1 MLTYSFT
8 NTGSDSMYE
17 YLYKC
22 IRNDITQGKIKAGEK
37 LPSKRTF
44 AKNLGISV
52 ITVENAYGQLLAE
65 GYIYSMPKRGFYVS
79 DLSSATMEKKKVRKE
94 QLTLTGGATSYFADF
109 SSNQTDSEIFPFTI
123 WSKTV
128 REVLNDN
135 QKQLMINP
143 PCGGI
148 LELRQAI
155 ARYLKEFRAMQVEP
169 EQIIIGAGTEYL
181 HGLLIQLLGNH
192 RIYGVEN
199 PGYHKIARI
208 YENMKVEYV
217 KVTLDQDGVSIREL
231 EEKRVDVIH
240 TSPSHH
246 FPTGIVMPVSRRY
259 ELLGWAAK
267 SPDHYI
273 IEDDYDSELRLT
285 GKPFPT
291 LQSIDVSDRVIYMNT
306 FTKTLASTVRIS
318 YMVLPQQLMERYRAV
333 CGFYSTT
340 VPRMQQEILREF
352 LRDGHFERHLNKMR
366 GIYRGRHDFLIG
378 ELKKRSWVLSVSGDH
393 AGLHV
398 LVEADIGCSER
409 EICERAAAQGV
420 KVSGLGEYALTKE
433 NGSDRKCP
441 VLLLGYGSLT
451 EQEIQMGLAVLDAIL
466 DAQESA

>member
-1 MLTYSFT
+1 
-8 NTGSDSMYE
+8 MYE

-22 IRNDITQGKIKAGEK
+22 IRNDITQGKIKVGEK
-37 LPSKRTF
+37 LPSKRSF

-79 DLSSATMEKKKVRKE
+79 DLSSAHMEKKAVRKE
-94 QLTLTGGATSYFADF
+94 QLSLTGGETSYFADF
-109 SSNQTDSEIFPFTI
+109 SSNQTDSEIFPFAI

-135 QKQLMINP
+135 QQQLMINP

-155 ARYLKEFRAMQVEP
+155 AQYLREFRAMQVDT
-169 EQIIIGAGTEYL
+169 EQIVIGAGTEYL
-181 HGLLIQLLGNH
+181 HGLLIQLLGND

-199 PGYHKIARI
+199 PGYHKISRI
-208 YENMKVEYV
+208 YENMKVEYA
-217 KVTLDQDGVSIREL
+217 KVSMDQEGVSIQEL
-231 EEKRVDVIH
+231 EEKRVDIIH

-267 SPDHYI
+267 SPERYI
-273 IEDDYDSELRLT
+273 IEDDYDSELRLS

-291 LQSIDVSDRVIYMNT
+291 LQSIDVSDKVIYMNT

-318 YMVLPQQLMERYRAV
+318 YMVLPLTLTEKFYQKLS
-333 CGFYSTT
+333 FYSCT
-340 VPRMQQEILREF
+340 VSNFEQYTLAKFMENGSFEKHINRLRNYYQMKRDAILKAFRKEPLGRFVNIQEEGAGVHFLMQISTAKSEEEIVKEAKGKGIKLAPLSHYF
-352 LRDGHFERHLNKMR
+352 DGEEKESFENT
-366 GIYRGRHDFLIG
+366 YVVNY
-378 ELKKRSWVLSVSGDH
+378 SSVD
-393 AGLHV
+393 LQN
-398 LVEADIGCSER
+398 I
-409 EICERAAAQGV
+409 ERAAQVLGQILV
-420 KVSGLGEYALTKE
+420 K
-433 NGSDRKCP
+433 
-441 VLLLGYGSLT
+441 
-451 EQEIQMGLAVLDAIL
+451 
-466 DAQESA
+466 

>member
-169 EQIIIGAGTEYL
+169 E
-181 HGLLIQLLGNH
+181 
-192 RIYGVEN
+192 
-199 PGYHKIARI
+199 
-208 YENMKVEYV
+208 
-217 KVTLDQDGVSIREL
+217 
-231 EEKRVDVIH
+231 
-240 TSPSHH
+240 
-246 FPTGIVMPVSRRY
+246 
-259 ELLGWAAK
+259 
-267 SPDHYI
+267 
-273 IEDDYDSELRLT
+273 
-285 GKPFPT
+285 
-291 LQSIDVSDRVIYMNT
+291 
-306 FTKTLASTVRIS
+306 
-318 YMVLPQQLMERYRAV
+318 
-333 CGFYSTT
+333 
-340 VPRMQQEILREF
+340 
-352 LRDGHFERHLNKMR
+352 
-366 GIYRGRHDFLIG
+366 
-378 ELKKRSWVLSVSGDH
+378 
-393 AGLHV
+393 
-398 LVEADIGCSER
+398 
-409 EICERAAAQGV
+409 
-420 KVSGLGEYALTKE
+420 
-433 NGSDRKCP
+433 
-441 VLLLGYGSLT
+441 
-451 EQEIQMGLAVLDAIL
+451 
-466 DAQESA
+466 

>member
-208 YENMKVEYV
+208 YENMKVEYA

-291 LQSIDVSDRVIYMNT
+291 RRV
-306 FTKTLASTVRIS
+306 
-318 YMVLPQQLMERYRAV
+318 LM
-333 CGFYSTT
+333 C
-340 VPRMQQEILREF
+340 QI
-352 LRDGHFERHLNKMR
+352 
-366 GIYRGRHDFLIG
+366 
-378 ELKKRSWVLSVSGDH
+378 VLS
-393 AGLHV
+393 
-398 LVEADIGCSER
+398 I
-409 EICERAAAQGV
+409 
-420 KVSGLGEYALTKE
+420 
-433 NGSDRKCP
+433 
-441 VLLLGYGSLT
+441 
-451 EQEIQMGLAVLDAIL
+451 
-466 DAQESA
+466 

>member
-169 EQIIIGAGTEYL
+169 EQIIIGAVTEYL

-208 YENMKVEYV
+208 YENMKVEYA

-318 YMVLPQQLMERYRAV
+318 YMVLPLTLTEIFYQKLS
-333 CGFYSTT
+333 FYSCT
-340 VPRMQQEILREF
+340 VSN
-352 LRDGHFERHLNKMR
+352 FEQYTLAKFM
-366 GIYRGRHDFLIG
+366 
-378 ELKKRSWVLSVSGDH
+378 
-393 AGLHV
+393 
-398 LVEADIGCSER
+398 
-409 EICERAAAQGV
+409 
-420 KVSGLGEYALTKE
+420 E
-433 NGSDRKCP
+433 NGSFEKHINRLRNYYQTKR
-441 VLLLGYGSLT
+441 
-451 EQEIQMGLAVLDAIL
+451 DAIL
-466 DAQESA
+466 QVFQKEPLGKYVTIREEGAGVHFLMQIRTEKSEEEIVTEAKGKGIKLAPLSHYFDGEKDGNFENTYVINYSSVDLTNIEKAAQILGKIAGA

>member
-8 NTGSDSMYE
+8 NIGSDSMYE

-37 LPSKRTF
+37 LPSKRSF

-79 DLSSATMEKKKVRKE
+79 DLSSAYMEKKAVRKE
-94 QLTLTGGATSYFADF
+94 QLSLTGGETSYFADF
-109 SSNQTDSEIFPFTI
+109 SSNQTDSEIFPFVI

-155 ARYLKEFRAMQVEP
+155 AQYLREFRAMQVDP
-169 EQIIIGAGTEYL
+169 EQIVIGAGTEYL
-181 HGLLIQLLGNH
+181 HGLLIQLLGND

-199 PGYHKIARI
+199 PGYHKISRI
-208 YENMKVEYV
+208 YENMKVEYA
-217 KVTLDQDGVSIREL
+217 KVSMDQEGVSIQEL
-231 EEKRVDVIH
+231 EEKRVDIIH

-267 SPDHYI
+267 SPERYI
-273 IEDDYDSELRLT
+273 IEDDYDSELRLS

-291 LQSIDVSDRVIYMNT
+291 LQSIDVSDKVIYMNT

-318 YMVLPQQLMERYRAV
+318 YMVLPLTLTEKFYQKLS
-333 CGFYSTT
+333 FYSCT
-340 VPRMQQEILREF
+340 VSNFEQYTLAKFMENGSFEKHINRLRNYYQMKRDAILKAFRKEPLGRFVNIQEEGAGVHFLMQISTAKSEEEIVKEAKGKGIKLAPLSHYF
-352 LRDGHFERHLNKMR
+352 DGEEKESFENT
-366 GIYRGRHDFLIG
+366 YVVNY
-378 ELKKRSWVLSVSGDH
+378 SSVD
-393 AGLHV
+393 LQN
-398 LVEADIGCSER
+398 I
-409 EICERAAAQGV
+409 ERAAQVLGQILV
-420 KVSGLGEYALTKE
+420 K
-433 NGSDRKCP
+433 
-441 VLLLGYGSLT
+441 
-451 EQEIQMGLAVLDAIL
+451 
-466 DAQESA
+466 

>member
-1 MLTYSFT
+1 
-8 NTGSDSMYE
+8 
-17 YLYKC
+17 
-22 IRNDITQGKIKAGEK
+22 
-37 LPSKRTF
+37 
-44 AKNLGISV
+44 
-52 ITVENAYGQLLAE
+52 
-65 GYIYSMPKRGFYVS
+65 
-79 DLSSATMEKKKVRKE
+79 
-94 QLTLTGGATSYFADF
+94 
-109 SSNQTDSEIFPFTI
+109 
-123 WSKTV
+123 
-128 REVLNDN
+128 
-135 QKQLMINP
+135 
-143 PCGGI
+143 
-148 LELRQAI
+148 
-155 ARYLKEFRAMQVEP
+155 MQVEP

-208 YENMKVEYV
+208 YENMKVEYA

-318 YMVLPQQLMERYRAV
+318 YMVLPLTLTEIFYQKLS
-333 CGFYSTT
+333 FYSCT
-340 VPRMQQEILREF
+340 VSNFEQYTLAKFMENGSFEKHINRLRNYYQTK
-352 LRDGHFERHLNKMR
+352 ERCDSAS
-366 GIYRGRHDFLIG
+366 I
-378 ELKKRSWVLSVSGDH
+378 S
-393 AGLHV
+393 
-398 LVEADIGCSER
+398 
-409 EICERAAAQGV
+409 ERAAWKICHHPGRRGWGTFSNADPYRKKRGRDR
-420 KVSGLGEYALTKE
+420 
-433 NGSDRKCP
+433 NGSKGKRHQT
-441 VLLLGYGSLT
+441 GT
-451 EQEIQMGLAVLDAIL
+451 AVPLF
-466 DAQESA
+466 